1 MCKSQSRRGCS
12 DSGVS
17 GRLKGQGWQDNR
29 RESLESGQPA
39 RATWGCG
46 SQNLRLLGHLQ
57 GTGNGI

>member
-39 RATWGCG
+39 RAIWW
-46 SQNLRLLGHLQ
+46 
-57 GTGNGI
+57 